1 MRGLEDQL
9 HWVILDEFD
18 WHEYHRSRDAEGE
31 CRSWA
36 LIMSP
41 LCSKLLGV
49 HSLGK
54 GRGQTPESWSP
65 SAFCNLEELHGQ
77 PRLFPSTTFFISTK
91 TSALFSICAGVPVF
105 QVLAFVFILWRR
117 FPEIVLL
124 WKIFC
129 WSLPHIPVKRLWHP
143 SIYSHCTWFVP
154 SS

>member
-1 MRGLEDQL
+1 MNLIGMSVTE
-9 HWVILDEFD
+9 
-18 WHEYHRSRDAEGE
+18 AEMQKGNAE
-31 CRSWA
+31 AELWSCHPYAPNSSESTPWIRA
-36 LIMSP
+36 
-41 LCSKLLGV
+41 GV
-49 HSLGK
+49 
-54 GRGQTPESWSP
+54 RAGQTPESWSP

-105 QVLAFVFILWRR
+105 QVLAFVFILWRL

-129 WSLPHIPVKRLWHP
+129 WSLPHTPVKRLRHP